1 MNAIGQIEQNHSR
14 QLYHQVFRKNIPT
27 THVTDIDWENK
38 SVTGQTHNTNSVSK
52 QHINDSEMRNSWMQ
66 LKLDYEFDRKQ
77 YRSYKGKVN
86 ELPHFTGEKKRIST
100 LKASDRSKEKDND
113 EFTKPP

>member
-1 MNAIGQIEQNHSR
+1 MSLIGN
-14 QLYHQVFRKNIPT
+14 NIV
-27 THVTDIDWENK
+27 HK
-38 SVTGQTHNTNSVSK
+38 
-52 QHINDSEMRNSWMQ
+52 
-66 LKLDYEFDRKQ
+66 
-77 YRSYKGKVN
+77 KGKVN